1 MAHGADREKAA
12 ETEKE
17 IDRGEERRS
26 VCLDGQR
33 GRGVKKKDKDA
44 NANVDMDVDVD
55 VESTNS
61 PPGCVPNAIDV
72 CAADAGAWQ
81 CLGRAH

>member
-1 MAHGADREKAA
+1 MEQTGRKQQRQRGRE
-12 ETEKE
+12 
-17 IDRGEERRS
+17 IGEERRS
-26 VCLDGQR
+26 VCLEGQR

-61 PPGCVPNAIDV
+61 PPGCVP
-72 CAADAGAWQ
+72 
-81 CLGRAH
+81 

>member
-1 MAHGADREKAA
+1 MEQTGRKQQRQRGRE
-12 ETEKE
+12 
-17 IDRGEERRS
+17 RGEERRS

-44 NANVDMDVDVD
+44 NVYMDVDVNPLTLRLG
-55 VESTNS
+55 V
-61 PPGCVPNAIDV
+61 CPNAIDV
-72 CAADAGAWQ
+72 CVADAGAWQ